1 MDLPPLIKAF
11 AWRFIRQALATAKRT
26 VRYSIHIDKH
36 CSTCGAVKDDAHLFF
51 HCILPRVVWFS
62 FNPSMRTDNLPHES
76 DGVQLI
82 LQSFISNSMSDSL
95 FQKILITTWYIW
107 KARND
112 KRFQK
117 NTWTPMQVHNAVAAH
132 INTHMQA

>member
-1 MDLPPLIKAF
+1 
-11 AWRFIRQALATAKRT
+11 
-26 VRYSIHIDKH
+26 
-36 CSTCGAVKDDAHLFF
+36 
-51 HCILPRVVWFS
+51 
-62 FNPSMRTDNLPHES
+62 
-76 DGVQLI
+76 
-82 LQSFISNSMSDSL
+82 MSDSL

-132 INTHMQA
+132 INTHMQAQVLSSNAAASKSMKCHSNLTMQTRIIQV